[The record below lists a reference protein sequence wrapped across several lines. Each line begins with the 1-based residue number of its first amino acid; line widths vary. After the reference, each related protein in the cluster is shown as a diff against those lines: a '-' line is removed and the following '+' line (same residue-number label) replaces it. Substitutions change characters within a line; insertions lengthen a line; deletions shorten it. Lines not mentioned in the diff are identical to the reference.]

1 MTSAADLSLP
11 PAWTP
16 PARAP
21 IPIVASIVPV
31 MGAVV
36 LWLVLGSPM
45 ALWLAALGP
54 LVAAASILDSARSAR
69 SGRRR
74 ATADAARARERVA
87 SAVGAEHDLERERR
101 WTQHPDVAR
110 FAVRD
115 ADVWRAVPARADVL
129 VVGAGETPSE
139 LRVTGGEGDPAS
151 LALRARA
158 AVLPEAPVTVPIA
171 AGLAIAGPAVLAA
184 AVARGLVLQA
194 CLALPPGRLRI
205 VGADRADEAWVGML
219 PHRAAATGTGLALV
233 GPGEQPPPDADIV
246 IARTDG
252 TTVPPRCAAVLT
264 VQTPHAARLD
274 HAGEVREL
282 AIEAI
287 GVAQA
292 EAIAAR
298 LAERAERVLG
308 RDAEADAVLFAD
320 LPTARPR
327 RGGLPAALGRGGGQA
342 AVVDLVADGPHAVVA
357 GVTGAGKSELLIT
370 WVLAL
375 CAAHSTREVSF
386 LLADFKGG
394 TAFDALAALP
404 HVTGVI
410 TDLDGTGARR
420 ALDSLRAEVRW
431 RESELTRAGAR
442 DVLDERVDLPRLVIV
457 VDEFAALLVEHPEL
471 NAVFADVAARGRALG
486 MHLILG
492 TQRVS
497 GVVRDALL
505 ANCPL
510 RVSLRVTDAAD
521 SRLVVGTDEAAT
533 LPGGAAAAGVALVRR
548 GQDAAPQRV
557 RIALS
562 EPGDIPRI
570 AATASGP
577 APRRPWLP
585 ALPARITLAEL
596 QTLAATGSHNV
607 GDSRFL
613 GADRAARS
621 EEVQIPEEVRIPE
634 EARARGPWL
643 LGLADEPERQRQV
656 PFVLDAAERGLLV
669 VGGAASGKST
679 ALETLAAET
688 RGPIVRVPRDGEA
701 AWDALTA
708 LDEAPAGTLV
718 VIDDLDTLAIRLP
731 ADYGHAALD
740 IVERLVRGTGETG
753 VFVAAAA
760 QRLTGAVAR
769 IAELVPRRLVLA
781 TASRAE
787 HVALGGDAAH
797 YIAGAPPGRGRWG
810 ATAVQVAIA
819 GDPVRLASADVP
831 PWHPGPGITG
841 LVGRAASLRDVGW
854 AGVRV
859 MTVDEAPSDLAALAG
874 PRGRI
879 VIVGDPD
886 QWQRAWR
893 VLTALRDEHTLVIDA
908 ACAAEY
914 RVLAGD
920 RSLPPYCTPGRRRA
934 WLIRAGRPAIR
945 ARVPARDEPV
955 PRTRA
960 AARTIGAAR
969 RGA

>member
-1 MTSAADLSLP
+1 MTSSTDLSLP

-74 ATADAARARERVA
+74 ATAEAVRARERVTT
-87 SAVGAEHDLERERR
+87 AVGAEHDLERERR

-129 VVGAGETPSE
+129 VAGAGETPSE

-158 AVLPEAPVTVPIA
+158 GVLPEAPVTVPIA

-205 VGADRADEAWVGML
+205 VGADRADEAWIGML
-219 PHRAAATGTGLALV
+219 PHRAAATGTTLALV
-233 GPGEQPPPDADIV
+233 APGEQPPSDADIV
-246 IARTDG
+246 IARTGG
-252 TTVPPRCAAVLT
+252 TTAPPRCAAVLT
-264 VQTPHAARLD
+264 VQAPDAARLD

-287 GVAQA
+287 GAAQA

-308 RDAEADAVLFAD
+308 RDADAEAVSFAD
-320 LPTARPR
+320 LPAARPR
-327 RGGLPAALGRGGGQA
+327 RGGLPAALGRSGGQA
-342 AVVDLVADGPHAVVA
+342 SIVDLVADGPHAVVA

-375 CAAHSTREVSF
+375 CATHSTREVSF

-431 RESELTRAGAR
+431 REGELTRAGAR

-521 SRLVVGTDEAAT
+521 SRLVVGTDEAAA

-570 AATASGP
+570 AAAASGP

-585 ALPARITLAEL
+585 ALPARIALAEL

-607 GDSRFL
+607 GDSRFF
-613 GADRAARS
+613 GAEEASRS
-621 EEVQIPEEVRIPE
+621 EEVQIPE

-679 ALETLAAET
+679 ALETLAAQA

-708 LDEAPAGTLV
+708 LDEAPPGTLV
-718 VIDDLDTLAIRLP
+718 VIDDIDTLPMRLP
-731 ADYGHAALD
+731 ADYGHAALE

-760 QRLTGAVAR
+760 QRLTGVVAR
-769 IAELVPRRLVLA
+769 VADLVPRRLVLA
-781 TASRAE
+781 TGSRAE

-797 YIAGAPPGRGRWG
+797 YVPAAPSGRGHIG
-810 ATAVQVAIA
+810 ATAVQVAVA
-819 GDPVRLASADVP
+819 GEPVRGAPTYVG
-831 PWHPGPGITG
+831 PWHPHPGITG
-841 LVGRAASLRDVGW
+841 VIARRGALRELTSNDVRIIPVDDVIGDVAAI
-854 AGVRV
+854 
-859 MTVDEAPSDLAALAG
+859 AG
-874 PRGRI
+874 PRERV

-893 VLTALRDEHTLVIDA
+893 VLTCVREEHRLVIDA
-908 ACAAEY
+908 TCAAEY
-914 RVLAGD
+914 RVLTGD
-920 RSLPPYCTPGRRRA
+920 RALPPYCAPARRRA
-934 WLIRAGRPAIR
+934 WLIREGGTPV
-945 ARVPARDEPV
+945 RVRLPSPGEPV
-955 PRTRA
+955 P
-960 AARTIGAAR
+960 AARVRSRGRGGSRQGA
-969 RGA
+969 